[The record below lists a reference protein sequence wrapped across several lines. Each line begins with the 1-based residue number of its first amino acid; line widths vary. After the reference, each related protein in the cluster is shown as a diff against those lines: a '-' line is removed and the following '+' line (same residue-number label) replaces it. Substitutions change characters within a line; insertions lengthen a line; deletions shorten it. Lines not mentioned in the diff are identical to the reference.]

1 MQLGTDSHRL
11 SDLKVGIAL
20 HIKGEVDRLDR
31 NGRGRGKQVVE
42 DAASGFKEAFLGRDI
57 GVGVVVLAVTVASDT
72 LDAVDD
78 VALLCDS
85 SILGS
90 AIR

>member
-31 NGRGRGKQVVE
+31 NRRGRGKQVVE
-42 DAASGFKEAFLGRDI
+42 DAASGFKEACLGRDI

-78 VALLCDS
+78 VVLLCDS